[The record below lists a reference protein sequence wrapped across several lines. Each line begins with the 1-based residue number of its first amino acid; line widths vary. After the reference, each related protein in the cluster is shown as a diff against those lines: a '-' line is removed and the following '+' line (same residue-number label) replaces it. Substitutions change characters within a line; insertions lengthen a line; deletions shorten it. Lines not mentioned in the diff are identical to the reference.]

1 MNILSS
7 SAGTD
12 WFFETVN
19 PSLPIRMDFLI
30 HPWRLGI
37 RDGFPNTSLILVE
50 HGYNLLYIPS
60 QSRILTSIIHTC
72 TIHWKQWNWVIFC
85 VSWVKVTKFGA
96 KDGKVWESLGS
107 IGRYLGDRS
116 ARLIW
121 REWRRSL
128 ARDAPD
134 LEEME
139 DFGGFFILL
148 QPSWPILQVCSYWV
162 NWGNLKVRL
171 CAKDFGP
178 NEPQK
183 MLRS

>member
-1 MNILSS
+1 M
-7 SAGTD
+7 G
-12 WFFETVN
+12 W
-19 PSLPIRMDFLI
+19 
-30 HPWRLGI
+30 
-37 RDGFPNTSLILVE
+37 
-50 HGYNLLYIPS
+50 
-60 QSRILTSIIHTC
+60 SR
-72 TIHWKQWNWVIFC
+72 
-85 VSWVKVTKFGA
+85 
-96 KDGKVWESLGS
+96 ESLGS

-148 QPSWPILQVCSYWV
+148 QPSWPILQVCFYWV

-183 MLRS
+183 MLRSWKGPASNLKKQTWEAKMLTQEYVRTAKVINTIIMSMCAGGCGMQQGVTCWYQFLNIVSGTTNFATIWRHLHRLQIWPPGGIFCIAS